1 MCRSYG
7 TLLCKSYRNSI
18 HFIKTYQRAV
28 GSAYIVGMDFNPS
41 YIMVICLSAVG
52 TEYLICN
59 AKVYKE
65 Q

>member
-1 MCRSYG
+1 MRRSYG

-41 YIMVICLSAVG
+41 TIADNLFECRRYGIFNLKFG
-52 TEYLICN
+52 GF
-59 AKVYKE
+59 
-65 Q
+65 